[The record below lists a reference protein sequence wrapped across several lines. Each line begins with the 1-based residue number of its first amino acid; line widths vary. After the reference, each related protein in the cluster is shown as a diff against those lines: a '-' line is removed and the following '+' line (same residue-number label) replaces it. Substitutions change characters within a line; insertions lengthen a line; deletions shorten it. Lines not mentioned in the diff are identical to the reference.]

1 MNSSK
6 KSITLLFSCLGLFL
20 LSLLIFIYIH
30 FIPSL
35 SRSEFV
41 LHIPENSNVST
52 IATILKKQHLIR
64 SEFFFKLYIKLTKK
78 EKKLRA
84 GHFLISNGINQ
95 HQLIYTLSTKSGHYK
110 LIKVTIPEGFSIAQ
124 IGERLESKQ
133 LVIKEEFEAF
143 CHKKAKK
150 YFKNKFTFLSQ
161 IPLETIEGYLFP
173 ETYFFKSKEST
184 HTIVK
189 TMINE
194 FNKQVYFPFSIETN
208 DSQLTFHQLLT
219 LASLI
224 EKESKF
230 TYEMP
235 VISSVFHNRLTKK
248 MRLASDPTVVY
259 ALGKSH
265 KDRVY
270 YKDLEIQSPYNT
282 YRKRGLPPTPIASPG
297 IKAFHAARFPDKTDY
312 LFFVASQDGHH
323 HFSRTYSEHLNIQSK
338 NKSK

>member
-6 KSITLLFSCLGLFL
+6 HSIILLFSFLGLFL

-35 SRSEFV
+35 SRSEFT
-41 LHIPENSNVST
+41 LHIPENSSVST
-52 IATILKKQHLIR
+52 IAGILKKQHLIR
-64 SEFFFKLYIKLTKK
+64 SENFFKLYIKLIKK

-84 GHFLISNGINQ
+84 GHFLISKSINQ
-95 HQLIYTLSTKSGHYK
+95 HQLIYILSTNSGHHK

-124 IGERLESKQ
+124 IGERLESNQ
-133 LVIKEEFEAF
+133 LIIKEEFETF
-143 CHKKAKK
+143 CHKKAKN
-150 YFKNKFTFLSQ
+150 YFKNQFNFLNN

-173 ETYFFKSKEST
+173 ETYFFKPKESI

-194 FNKQVYFPFSIETN
+194 FNKQIYFPFSIEEFT
-208 DSQLTFHQLLT
+208 SPHTFHELLT

-235 VISSVFHNRLTKK
+235 IISSVFHNRLLKK

-270 YKDLEIQSPYNT
+270 YKDLKIQSPYNT
-282 YRKRGLPPTPIASPG
+282 YRKRGLPPTPIASAG
-297 IKAFHAARFPDKTDY
+297 VKAFHAAQFPDNTSY
-312 LFFVASQDGHH
+312 LFFVALPDGQH
-323 HFSRTYSEHLNIQSK
+323 HFSKTYKEHLNIQSK
-338 NKSK
+338 KKSK